1 MEHTMITFRKPFA
14 ALLLTAAVLLQSLPA
29 GAAPYESYTYEKDT
43 GDPLRA
49 PTAMVPETRIS
60 GDTFSLNAFSNPAD
74 AAVDGD
80 GNVYLL
86 DSGNGRVLCLD
97 PALTSLR
104 YILTGKGDD
113 AGFADAQGLFVGNG
127 YLYIADTSR
136 GRILRYPLPESQ
148 EEADAVQAAVIEPKN
163 LLIEG
168 DTGFKPSKL
177 VVDSQERLFIV
188 AEGVYEG
195 LVELAA
201 DGEFLAYVG
210 ANRVK
215 VSLIDQIWRL
225 FSTKKQW
232 EASNKF
238 IPVEFSNLCMDSEGF
253 LFTTARGDTGDDK
266 TIRRLNLSGSDVLR
280 AADEEAGL
288 GDWNLPSE
296 AKATYFGDVSA
307 GPNGM
312 FAGLDR
318 TRGRIFVYDAHCTLL
333 FEFGGLS
340 NQTGTFSNPT
350 ALLWLPDGRMAVL
363 DRLSAD
369 LTVFRPTAYGELILS
384 TVAYEEAGDYTASAE
399 AYRQI
404 LTMNANS
411 EIAYVGVGKQ
421 YFRQGNYED
430 AMTYFKL
437 GNDRDSYS
445 KAFAQ
450 HRKETLGVVI
460 PGIIV
465 AILAL
470 AVICMA
476 VSIGRKIRRLR
487 ESIRKIRAMGN
498 QQAGNGNCGKG

>member
-1 MEHTMITFRKPFA
+1 MEHTMKCIRKPLA
-14 ALLLTAAVLLQSLPA
+14 ALFLTAVILSQALPA
-29 GAAPYESYTYEKDT
+29 SAAPYESYTYEKDT

-49 PTAMVPETRIS
+49 PTAMVPEMRIS

-74 AAVDGD
+74 AAVDGE

-86 DSGNGRVLCLD
+86 DAGNGRVLCLN
-97 PALTSLR
+97 PELTSLR
-104 YILTGKGDD
+104 YILTGDGDD
-113 AGFADAQGLFVGNG
+113 GNFTDAQGLFVGNG
-127 YLYIADTSR
+127 SLYIADTTR
-136 GRILRYPLPESQ
+136 GRILRYPLPASQ
-148 EEADAVQAAVIEPKN
+148 EEADAARAVVIEPKN

-168 DTGFKPSKL
+168 ETGFKPSKL
-177 VVDSQERLFIV
+177 VADSQERLFIV

-215 VSLIDQIWRL
+215 VSFLDQIWRL

-238 IPVEFSNLCMDSEGF
+238 VPVEFSNLCMDDEGF

-280 AADEEAGL
+280 SADDEAEL
-288 GDWNLPSE
+288 GDWNLPPA
-296 AKATYFGDVSA
+296 AKATYFGDVAA
-307 GPNGM
+307 GPYGM

-318 TRGRIFVYDAHCTLL
+318 TRGRVFVYDANCTLL

-340 NQTGTFSNPT
+340 NQAGTFSNPT

-384 TVAYEEAGDYTASAE
+384 TVAYEDAGDYTASAE
-399 AYRQI
+399 AYTRI

-421 YFRQGNYED
+421 YFRQGNYEE
-430 AMTYFKL
+430 AMAYFKL

-450 HRKETLGVVI
+450 HRKEALGVVI
-460 PGIIV
+460 PIAII
-465 AILAL
+465 AILTL
-470 AVICMA
+470 AAICVA
-476 VSIGRKIRRLR
+476 VSIGKGIRRLR
-487 ESIRKIRAMGN
+487 ENIRKIRAME
-498 QQAGNGNCGKG
+498 KR